1 MGIAIDGEPR
11 HEEEFRAENEPPR
24 RHPTCSSSH
33 LDKSKWSSRTSHRRV
48 RRPEATFCPCLRLR
62 PVLCTHFSQDTTT
75 AFGPSGSSCRTS
87 ASVWRGEEGY
97 QSHCYFHSPIRDGV
111 EAFRNPRYAYL
122 FSLNSVPVLTMLL
135 SDLSSSLTACGGDSI
150 TFAQLRGRIL
160 KELGVDLPT
169 TYLSETYTMGD
180 IVDFVVKGA

>member
-1 MGIAIDGEPR
+1 
-11 HEEEFRAENEPPR
+11 
-24 RHPTCSSSH
+24 
-33 LDKSKWSSRTSHRRV
+33 
-48 RRPEATFCPCLRLR
+48 
-62 PVLCTHFSQDTTT
+62 
-75 AFGPSGSSCRTS
+75 
-87 ASVWRGEEGY
+87 
-97 QSHCYFHSPIRDGV
+97 
-111 EAFRNPRYAYL
+111 
-122 FSLNSVPVLTMLL
+122 MLL